1 MNTFMIVALLIL
13 VIAAY
18 IHTFIRLIKI
28 LPQTLWFRT
37 TFCILYFG
45 GIVGYGV
52 FLLFGNKI
60 PLPITDGIYTYSTS
74 WVITLL
80 YLLLIVLFI
89 DLFQLINSQFKIINK
104 EKVNKYFNRNRITT
118 IFIFGLTTALLVFGY
133 VIYFNKKRIHFTIET
148 NKPLVSKNQIRI
160 VAISDLHLGYTI
172 SRNEALEWV
181 ELINSEKPDIVI
193 IGGDIIDNDLRP
205 VNHDSSF
212 LALKNIKAPM
222 GVYACL
228 GNHEYQSAVQN
239 NFDFSQA
246 RIKMLIDSVATT
258 NGITIIGRD
267 DLVNVNRKSLKEI
280 IPANT
285 DSSFT
290 ILLDHQPLDLNA
302 VVEEDIDFQFSGHTH
317 NGQVFPLQAITNAI
331 YEVGYGYKKK
341 RNTQFY
347 VSSGLG
353 IWGGKFRVFTRS
365 EYIVIDL
372 VNNSK

>member
-1 MNTFMIVALLIL
+1 MNVYIIVAFLIF
-13 VIAAY
+13 IITAY

-28 LPQTLWFRT
+28 LPQTHWLRT

-45 GIVGYGV
+45 GIVGFG
-52 FLLFGNKI
+52 FFQLFGNKI
-60 PLPITDGIYTYSTS
+60 PLPLTDVIYTYSTS
-74 WVITLL
+74 WVIVLL
-80 YLLLIVLFI
+80 YLLLSILLI
-89 DLFQLINSQFKIINK
+89 DLFRLVNWLFKIVDK
-104 EKVNKYFNRNRITT
+104 EKIDKYFNRSVLTT
-118 IFIFGLTTALLVFGY
+118 IFIFGLTTALLVFGN
-133 VIYFNKKRIHFTIET
+133 VIYFNKKRIHFTLET
-148 NKPLVSKNQIRI
+148 NKPLVSKSNVRI

-172 SRNEALEWV
+172 SKNEVLEWV
-181 ELINSEKPDIVI
+181 GLINAEKPDIVI
-193 IGGDIIDNDLRP
+193 IGGDIIDNHLRP

-222 GVYACL
+222 GVFACL

-246 RIKMLIDSVATT
+246 GINMLIDSSATT

-267 DLVNVNRKSLKEI
+267 DFVNINRKSLKEI
-280 IPANT
+280 IPANS
-285 DSSFT
+285 DSTFT
-290 ILLDHQPLDLNA
+290 ILLDHQPFDLNA
-302 VVEEDIDFQFSGHTH
+302 AVEEDIDFQFSGHTH

-365 EYIVIDL
+365 EYVVIDL